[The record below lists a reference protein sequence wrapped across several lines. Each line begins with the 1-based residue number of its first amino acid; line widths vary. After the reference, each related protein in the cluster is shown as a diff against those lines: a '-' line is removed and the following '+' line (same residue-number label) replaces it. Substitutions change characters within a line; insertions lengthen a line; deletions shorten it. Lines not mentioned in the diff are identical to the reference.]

1 MCRLG
6 KRQGDK
12 GLPVAQFTSAEWLAL
27 LQHELLLLAAVFF
40 AIGLIDELAVDL
52 TYAWLRLTGR
62 AKPVEVPGRGYAVQ
76 DLSGMAAVFIPAWE
90 EDAVIGPTVAHA
102 LACWPQDDVRI
113 YVGCYRNDP
122 TTIASVAVAARNDD
136 RIRVVIVGEDGPTS
150 KAHCLNRLYRALC
163 EDEARLRIKAHMVVL
178 HDAEDMVDPA
188 ALVLLDRAIWQDD
201 FVQLPVM
208 ALPQSDS
215 HWIAGHYSDEFAE
228 SHAKAM
234 VVRDALGVSVPGAGV
249 GSAVRRPMLDR
260 LAQRYAGEP
269 FASASLTEDYELGQR
284 IGALGGTGR
293 FLRAR
298 TSEGRLVATRA
309 FFPSDLSAAVR
320 QKTRWTHGIALQGW
334 DRLGWRGSLIERW
347 MTLRD
352 RRGPMAALVLAV
364 AYALVLSAAI
374 SQLSTTAG
382 LIAPLEPSPL
392 LRALLVFTMA
402 GLIWRLAMR
411 ALFTGREYGLK
422 QGMMAI
428 PRVVV
433 SNVIAIMSG
442 RRALVAYWRSLRG
455 APLVWDKTQHH
466 DHPSLALPTAAYA

>member
-6 KRQGDK
+6 TRQGDK

-40 AIGLIDELAVDL
+40 TIGLVDELAIDL
-52 TYAWLRLTGR
+52 TYGWLRLTGR
-62 AKPVEVPGRGYAVQ
+62 AKPVEVGGSRYARQ

-90 EDAVIGPTVAHA
+90 EDAVIGPTLAHA
-102 LACWPQDDVRI
+102 LASWPQDDVRI

-122 TTIASVAVAARNDD
+122 ATIASVAVAARQDD
-136 RIRVVIVGEDGPTS
+136 RIRVVIVGDDGPTS
-150 KAHCLNRLYRALC
+150 KAHCLNRLYQALC
-163 EDEARLRIKAHMVVL
+163 DDEARLRTKAHMVVL
-178 HDAEDMVDPA
+178 HDAEDMVDPV

-215 HWIAGHYSDEFAE
+215 PWIAGHYSDEFAE

-249 GSAVRRPMLDR
+249 GSAIRRAMLDR
-260 LAQRYAGEP
+260 LAHRHEGGP
-269 FASASLTEDYELGQR
+269 FAAASLTEDYELGQR

-298 TSEGRLVATRA
+298 TAHGRLVATRA
-309 FFPSDLSAAVR
+309 FFPSNLSAAVR

-334 DRLGWRGSLIERW
+334 DRLGWRGSLMERW

-364 AYALVLSAAI
+364 AYLLVLVSVISQVSAA
-374 SQLSTTAG
+374 AG
-382 LIAPLEPSPL
+382 LIAPIEPSPL
-392 LRALLVFTMA
+392 LQALLVFTML
-402 GLIWRLAMR
+402 GLFWRLAMR

-422 QGMMAI
+422 QGLLAI

-455 APLVWDKTQHH
+455 APIVWDKTRHH
-466 DHPSLALPTAAYA
+466 DHPSLAAPSAAYA